1 MPLAIRAAA
10 FAAMSLCLPLT
21 TAAAAEGAADRPFF
35 DLPHLQ
41 RELDNGLRVIVVRT
55 PQQGSVSVQIPVQ
68 TGSRN
73 EIEDGK
79 SGFAH
84 FFEHMMFRGTP
95 KHPAAA
101 YGAAIKA
108 AGADQNAFTTA
119 DFTNYYTNITP
130 ADLDRVLEL
139 EADRF
144 QNLAYSEEQFRTE
157 ALAVKGEYLKNYAN
171 PLLKGFEKLQALA
184 FTAHTYGHTTM
195 GYLEDI
201 EDMPNQMTY
210 SKAFFD
216 RWYRPE
222 YSTVVVAGD
231 VELEPTFELVKKH
244 FGGWQ
249 RGDYVQEIPAEPAQ
263 DAPRY
268 AHLAFTGP
276 TLPWLLASW
285 KAPSFTTER
294 PDTVAQAV
302 IAEAFFGT
310 GSALHQRLVVKER
323 KVDQIFAQPSRNRDP
338 WLFTV
343 AFRLTDAAHAPAVVA
358 ALEETLLE
366 ARSRALEEERFEQ
379 TRSRM
384 KYAFAAGLD
393 SAARIGLTVA
403 SFAHYERDLGTL
415 NRYYASLDRLTAEQT
430 RAAADAIF
438 ADRHRNVVS
447 IANAQALPGA
457 AGFRGTDPAVAAARE
472 AATASV
478 AAMDAPAA
486 GAPEPR
492 QRRLSRFE
500 LQAKAAARAFDLE
513 TIRLV
518 APVVELPSDSPL
530 VDVSVVFSAG
540 AAADPPGKK
549 GLAALTAALLAQGGS
564 ANRTF
569 EEIQKATYPMAASLS
584 AQVDKDMMR
593 FSGTVHRDNA
603 AAWWAIV
610 GEQLHSPGF
619 RQDDL
624 DRVREQLVNAI
635 RVSLRAN
642 NDEELA
648 KELVYAESYGAAHPY
663 GTLTLG
669 DVSDLQALTLDDVKY
684 FYRKHVS
691 RMRMTV
697 GIAGGYDEQFR
708 DDVLSSL
715 VRMPRIGQEFPAAA
729 PAPKA
734 PKPTALVVRK
744 ETPAVAVSF
753 GVPLE
758 IRRGH
763 PDWVALWLA
772 RSWLGEHRNSS
783 GRLYDRIREARGMNY
798 GTYAYIEYFP
808 NGMFRMQ
815 PEPNYAR
822 ANDLFQVW
830 IRPLRNN
837 NDALFAT
844 RAAVH
849 EVRNLVANGL
859 SDDDFERTRAFLRKF
874 VSNLTATQA
883 AQLGYAIDAMYF
895 KTGDFQDYVRRELDA
910 LTAEKVNAA
919 LKRHLDLAGIR
930 YVFVASDADDLAK
943 RLARGAPSPIEYNTD
958 KPAEMLAEDKR
969 IQALPLGL
977 TKDRIRVVDAGTLC
991 E

>member
-1 MPLAIRAAA
+1 MTRSLTAALLAAALFAATAPQARAADD
-10 FAAMSLCLPLT
+10 
-21 TAAAAEGAADRPFF
+21 AADKPFF

-41 RELDNGLRVIVVRT
+41 RELDNGLRVIVVKT
-55 PQQGSVSVQIPVQ
+55 PQKGAVSVQIPVQ

-73 EIEDGK
+73 EVEDGK

-95 KHPAAA
+95 KHPAAE

-108 AGADQNAFTTA
+108 AGADQNAFTSA
-119 DFTNYYTNITP
+119 DFTNYYINFTP

-157 ALAVKGEYLKNYAN
+157 ALAVKGEYLKNYSN

-184 FTAHTYGHTTM
+184 FRTHTYGHTTM

-201 EDMPNQMTY
+201 EDMPNQMEY

-222 YSTVVVAGD
+222 YATVVVAGD

-249 RGDYVQEIPAEPAQ
+249 RGRFVQEIPAEPAQ

-268 AHLAFTGP
+268 AHLAFDGP
-276 TLPWLLASW
+276 TLPWLIAAW
-285 KAPSFTTER
+285 KAPAFTTER

-302 IAEAFFGT
+302 IAEAYFGT
-310 GSALHQRLVVKER
+310 GSPLYQRLVVKER
-323 KVDQIFAQPSRNRDP
+323 KVDQLLVQPSRNRDP
-338 WLFTV
+338 WLFVV
-343 AFRLTDAAHAPAVVA
+343 ALRLTDAAHAPAVVA
-358 ALEETLLE
+358 ALEETLRE
-366 ARSRALEEERFEQ
+366 ASGRALDDERFAQ
-379 TRSRM
+379 TRARL
-384 KYAFAAGLD
+384 KYSFAAGLD

-403 SFAHYERDLGTL
+403 SFAQYERDIGTL
-415 NRYYASLDRLTAEQT
+415 NRYYAALDRLTAAQT
-430 RAAADAIF
+430 REVAAALF
-438 ADRHRNVVS
+438 ADRNRNVVS
-447 IANAQALPGA
+447 IANADALPGA
-457 AGFRGTDPAVAAARE
+457 DAFAGLEAAA
-472 AATASV
+472 
-478 AAMDAPAA
+478 APATDSGQPA
-486 GAPEPR
+486 AAAVPAQPAPR
-492 QRRLSRFE
+492 QRRLSRIE
-500 LQAKAAARAFDLE
+500 QRMADAARSFDIE
-513 TIRLV
+513 TMRVV

-530 VDVSVVFSAG
+530 VDVSIVFAAG
-540 AAADPPGKK
+540 AAADPVGKK

-564 ANRTF
+564 QSRTY
-569 EEIQKATYPMAASLS
+569 EEIQKATYPMAATLT
-584 AQVDKDMMR
+584 AQVDKEMMR

-619 RQDDL
+619 RADDL
-624 DRVREQLVNAI
+624 ERVREQLVNTI

-648 KELVYAESYGAAHPY
+648 KELLYQESYGSAHPY

-669 DVSDLQALTLDDVKY
+669 DVSDIQSITLDDVKD

-691 RMRMTV
+691 RMRMTI
-697 GIAGGYDEQFR
+697 GLAGGYDPTFR
-708 DDVLSSL
+708 DDVLASL
-715 VRMPRIGQEFPAAA
+715 VRMPRIGEALPAAA
-729 PAPKA
+729 PAAKA

-744 ETPAVAVSF
+744 PTPAVAVSF
-753 GVPLE
+753 GVPLDV
-758 IRRGH
+758 RRGH

-798 GTYAYIEYFP
+798 GAYAYIEYFP

-844 RAAVH
+844 RVALH
-849 EVRNLVANGL
+849 ELRQLVENGM
-859 SDDDFERTRAFLRKF
+859 SEDDFERTRAFLRKF

-883 AQLGYAIDAMYF
+883 AQLGYAIDGMYF
-895 KTGDFQDYVRRELDA
+895 KTGDFQDYVRRGLDELTLD
-910 LTAEKVNAA
+910 TVNAA
-919 LKRHLDLAGIR
+919 LKRHVDLSGVR
-930 YVFVASDADDLAK
+930 YVFVTADADDLAQ
-943 RLARGAPSPIEYNTD
+943 RLASGAPSPIEYNSD
-958 KPAEMLAEDKR
+958 KPADLLAEDRR

-977 TKDRIRVVDAGTLC
+977 SKDRVRVVDAETVF

>member
-1 MPLAIRAAA
+1 MTRSLTAALLAAALLAAPAPHARAADD
-10 FAAMSLCLPLT
+10 
-21 TAAAAEGAADRPFF
+21 AAAKPFF

-41 RELDNGLRVIVVRT
+41 RELDNGLRVIVVKT
-55 PQQGSVSVQIPVQ
+55 PQKGAVSVQIPVQ

-95 KHPAAA
+95 KHPAAE

-108 AGADQNAFTTA
+108 AGADQNAFTSA

-201 EDMPNQMTY
+201 EDMPNQMDY
-210 SKAFFD
+210 SKTFFD

-222 YSTVVVAGD
+222 YATVVVAGD
-231 VELEPTFELVKKH
+231 VDLEPTFELVEKH
-244 FGGWQ
+244 FGGWR
-249 RGDYVQEIPAEPAQ
+249 RGSYVQEIPVEPAQ

-268 AHLAFTGP
+268 AHVAFNGP
-276 TLPWLLASW
+276 TLPWLMASW
-285 KAPSFTTER
+285 KAPAFTTER

-310 GSALHQRLVVKER
+310 GSALYQRLVVKER
-323 KVDQIFAQPSRNRDP
+323 KVDQLFAQPSRNRDP

-358 ALEETLLE
+358 ALEEALRE
-366 ARSRALEEERFEQ
+366 ASSRALDEQRFAQ
-379 TRSRM
+379 TRSRL

-403 SFAHYERDLGTL
+403 TFAQYERDLGTL
-415 NRYYASLDRLTAEQT
+415 NRYYAALDRLTAEQT
-430 RAAADAIF
+430 RRVAASIF
-438 ADRHRNVVS
+438 ADRNRNVVS
-447 IANAQALPGA
+447 IANADALPGA
-457 AGFRGTDPAVAAARE
+457 DAFAGLDAAAPSSAAASQPAAASAA
-472 AATASV
+472 AAT
-478 AAMDAPAA
+478 PQ
-486 GAPEPR
+486 PR
-492 QRRLSRFE
+492 QRRLSRLE
-500 LQAKAAARAFDLE
+500 QRMSDAARGFDIE
-513 TIRLV
+513 TVRVV
-518 APVVELPSDSPL
+518 APVVELPSESPL
-530 VDVSVVFSAG
+530 VDVSIVFAAG
-540 AAADPPGKK
+540 AAADPEGKK

-564 ANRTF
+564 EKRSF
-569 EEIQKATYPMAASLS
+569 EEIQKATYPMAATLM
-584 AQVDKDMMR
+584 AQVDKEMMR

-619 RQDDL
+619 RPEDL
-624 DRVREQLVNAI
+624 ERVREQLINAI

-648 KELVYAESYGAAHPY
+648 KELLYQESYGPSHPY

-669 DVSDLQALTLDDVKY
+669 DVSDIQSITLEDVRG
-684 FYRKHVS
+684 FYRRHVS
-691 RMRMTV
+691 RMRMTI
-697 GIAGGYDEQFR
+697 GLAGGYDATFR
-708 DDVLSSL
+708 DDVVASL
-715 VRMPRIGQEFPAAA
+715 VRMPRIGEELPAAA
-729 PAPKA
+729 PAAKA

-744 ETPAVAVSF
+744 QTPAVAVSF
-753 GVPLE
+753 GVPLDV
-758 IRRGH
+758 RRGH

-830 IRPLRNN
+830 VRPLRNN

-844 RAAVH
+844 RAALH
-849 EVRNLVANGL
+849 ELRTLVEKGL
-859 SDDDFERTRAFLRKF
+859 SEDDFERTRAFLRKF

-883 AQLGYAIDAMYF
+883 AQLGYAIDGAYF
-895 KTGDFQDYVRRELDA
+895 KTGDFQDYVRRGLDELT
-910 LTAEKVNAA
+910 LEKVNAA
-919 LKRHLDLAGIR
+919 LKKHIDLSGVR
-930 YVFVASDADDLAK
+930 YVFVGPDADDLAK
-943 RLARGAPSPIEYNTD
+943 RLADGTPSPIEYNTD
-958 KPAEMLAEDKR
+958 KPADLLAEDKR

-977 TKDRIRVVDAGTLC
+977 SKDRIRVVDADTVF